1 MAELGRQKVADFR
14 NWYERIPAG
23 PSFLDAELSRMVS
36 ELAGDVE
43 RFDSLLH
50 SQRRLLQLAS
60 DGEQAE
66 RQFRKIRVEVGR
78 ITTKVHAVLDE
89 IALPVADS

>member
-1 MAELGRQKVADFR
+1 
-14 NWYERIPAG
+14 
-23 PSFLDAELSRMVS
+23 MVS
-36 ELAGDVE
+36 ELTRDVE

-50 SQRRLLQLAS
+50 SQRQLLQQQTC
-60 DGEQAE
+60 DGEKAE
-66 RQFRKIRVEVGR
+66 RQWRKIRVEVGR

>member
-1 MAELGRQKVADFR
+1 MAEFGRQKVADSH
-14 NWYERIPAG
+14 NYYERIHAG
-23 PSFLDAELSRMVS
+23 PSLLDAELRRMVS

-50 SQRRLLQLAS
+50 SQRRLLQLAR